1 MKRYI
6 YQYRN
11 EIVTTVIVTFIA
23 VTIILL
29 ISGTDEQLDFATISL
44 RALSITG
51 RLFFLL
57 IVYLFVKK
65 TS

>member
-11 EIVTTVIVTFIA
+11 EVVKTVMVTFI
-23 VTIILL
+23 VVSVILL
-29 ISGTDEQLDFATISL
+29 MSGTDEKVDFGTISL
-44 RALSITG
+44 KALLITG

-57 IVYLFVKK
+57 IVYLFVKR

>member
-23 VTIILL
+23 VTVILL
-29 ISGTDEQLDFATISL
+29 INGTDEQLDFGTISL

-65 TS
+65 TN

>member
-11 EIVTTVIVTFIA
+11 EVVKTVMVTFI
-23 VTIILL
+23 VVSVILL
-29 ISGTDEQLDFATISL
+29 ISGTDEKVDFGTISL
-44 RALSITG
+44 KALSITG

-57 IVYLFVKK
+57 IVYLFVKR
-65 TS
+65 TR